1 MKVIRR
7 KKAAPA
13 ETEDAVKKHKYN
25 AKKVV
30 IDDITFDS
38 LVEAEY
44 YTDVI
49 KPGIESGEIL
59 KVDFHPK
66 YVLLPKNKARFNGKE
81 RNFQQMTYSADFRIF
96 YSDNSVKV
104 IDIKGMIPA
113 EFHIKCK
120 LFLYLYDDVDFYIV
134 RSARKSK
141 GKTIEWRTVDI

>member
-7 KKAAPA
+7 KKAATI
-13 ETEDAVKKHKYN
+13 ETEDSVKKHKYN

-66 YVLLPKNKARFNGKE
+66 YVLLPKNKARLNGKE

-141 GKTIEWRTVDI
+141 GKTIEWKTVDI